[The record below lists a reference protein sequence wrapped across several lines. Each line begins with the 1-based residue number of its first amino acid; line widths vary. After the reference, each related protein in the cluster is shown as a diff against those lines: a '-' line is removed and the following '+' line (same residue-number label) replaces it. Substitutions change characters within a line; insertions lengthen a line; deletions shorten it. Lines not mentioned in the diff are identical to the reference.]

1 MKPYSDTFRTMTYP
15 KDIKGEQKIN
25 NIYLFASLNW
35 IYFTLGPFEQ
45 FFITFYGSI
54 IAFKAEARTMEW
66 ANGAAQVGIH
76 VWIWGKFVL
85 SQHLLDL
92 DLKKDSPRPDP
103 FPHPNLK
110 PLPPSTGAFP
120 YFTSVSNNKYTQKKR
135 KIMKFTRRF
144 RSSFTQTNNIKK
156 NNARRRTYNSR
167 ERKRQERIHCY

>member
-1 MKPYSDTFRTMTYP
+1 MKESPNFSKIYKLNLFDAW
-15 KDIKGEQKIN
+15 ILGEN
-25 NIYLFASLNW
+25 FYDLFWVHHCLE
-35 IYFTLGPFEQ
+35 EQ
-45 FFITFYGSI
+45 
-54 IAFKAEARTMEW
+54 AWTMEW

-156 NNARRRTYNSR
+156 NKARRRTYNSR